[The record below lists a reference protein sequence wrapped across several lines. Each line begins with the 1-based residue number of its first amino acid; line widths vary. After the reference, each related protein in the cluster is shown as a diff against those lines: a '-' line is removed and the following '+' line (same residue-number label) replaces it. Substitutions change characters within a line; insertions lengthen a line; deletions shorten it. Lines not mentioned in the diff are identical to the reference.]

1 MIPAMEIIS
10 KNLIFLR
17 NHFKLWIQLFKV
29 AKSLSKKIPDQRIES
44 VYLGILNGT
53 GYLNI
58 TAWISLW
65 SPGTPP
71 LIYDTLDRC
80 SRGKFRSWPSLSFT
94 LWSLAILFPLVNCIF
109 VISNIAYLTSYRFL
123 RKSKS
128 HVYIYL
134 ITRNL
139 LFLNYQFLIIRSFF
153 HYAQKWRINFT
164 PPRIL
169 IEMQKFIMTIN

>member
-71 LIYDTLDRC
+71 LIYDTLNRC

-109 VISNIAYLTSYRFL
+109 VISNIASLTIHRFL
-123 RKSKS
+123 RKS

-134 ITRNL
+134 ITHSLIFKLPIFNYSIFFSLCTKMTNQFYPSSDFNRNAKIH
-139 LFLNYQFLIIRSFF
+139 NDD
-153 HYAQKWRINFT
+153 
-164 PPRIL
+164 
-169 IEMQKFIMTIN
+169 